1 MRSNRNR
8 YSDIKKINNYNTK
21 LESKNKRYEVHEA
34 IVATLEDV
42 ALRLVQRWG
51 KGKLERLASPQLA
64 VAFQQAKQNYENATL
79 ENDVNYIAQ
88 KARNLIQGW
97 QALEKYAKQ
106 QGHKPE
112 PSKIWYAIAPIELNA
127 FTYAIVRESSDRQ
140 FVDKE
145 SADRIYTIDEVAWI
159 LHSFEKNNKA
169 ATEVKDLFS
178 GSEIV
183 SVGTGEYDKYGKE
196 IIKGA
201 KKNEKQEDRYADLD
215 DEIPF

>member
-1 MRSNRNR
+1 MRSNSNR
-8 YSDIKKINNYNTK
+8 YSDIRKMNDFNNK

-51 KGKLERLASPQLA
+51 RGKLERLASPQLA
-64 VAFQQAKQNYENATL
+64 VAFQQAKQNYEKATL
-79 ENDVNYIAQ
+79 DNDVKYIAQ
-88 KARNLIQGW
+88 KAKNLIQGW

-112 PSKIWYAIAPIELNA
+112 PSKVWYAIAPIECDA
-127 FTYAIVRESSDRQ
+127 FTYAIVRDQSDMQ

-145 SADRIYTIDEVAWI
+145 SADRTYTLDEIARI
-159 LHSFEKNNKA
+159 LHKFEDNNKA
-169 ATEVKDLFS
+169 ATEIKDLFA

-183 SVGTGEYDKYGKE
+183 GTGYYDKYGQE
-196 IIKGA
+196 IIKGD
-201 KKNEKQEDRYADLD
+201 KKNEKEKDRYADLD